1 MILGDK
7 RNDQLG
13 YQYLPMLPDIKHDK
27 FVIDLLHMFI
37 RIGQVLIDL
46 LVDALTFADG
56 IGSELTKYFSNKH
69 KKTALF
75 ADFLHNECNQN
86 KINDGLNLKEL
97 RIAFKQNLTG
107 SSLRNIFKKNSEINI
122 SSILGTEFEKPSSLW
137 LKFWEI
143 DILLRSNQDY
153 TPEFLENRTKEF
165 HHLFTTTYHFSKM
178 TPYLHFF
185 CFHLHDSY
193 KNVGN
198 LEYFS
203 SQGLEKLND
212 LSTYQFFGGT
222 NKHKNFIK
230 QILEKDFRML
240 FLDEKF
246 GEDYSKTNRK
256 NIHKA
261 LILERNRRNREL
273 PVVKFDI
280 FSNGTTIEGEKNLGT
295 ENGGYFFWA
304 IRSGQIKKI
313 KYKIRSQSGI

>member
-1 MILGDK
+1 M
-7 RNDQLG
+7 
-13 YQYLPMLPDIKHDK
+13 
-27 FVIDLLHMFI
+27 
-37 RIGQVLIDL
+37 
-46 LVDALTFADG
+46 
-56 IGSELTKYFSNKH
+56 
-69 KKTALF
+69 
-75 ADFLHNECNQN
+75 
-86 KINDGLNLKEL
+86 
-97 RIAFKQNLTG
+97 TG

-122 SSILGTEFEKPSSLW
+122 SSILGTEFEKPSQLW

-165 HHLFTTTYHFSKM
+165 HHLFTTTYHLSKM

-193 KNVGN
+193 NNVGN

-261 LILERNRRNREL
+261 LILEHDPIPL
-273 PVVKFDI
+273 FFIWDI
-280 FSNGTTIEGEKNLGT
+280 ICLLDLFVLTRFSSKH
-295 ENGGYFFWA
+295 
-304 IRSGQIKKI
+304 
-313 KYKIRSQSGI
+313 